1 MVSWATAGDGDAP
14 MTTDMPILR
23 VAGISKAFSG
33 RWAVSNVNFDIQRG
47 SVTALI
53 GPNGAGKTTLFDL
66 ITGHSRADEGKI
78 LFNQQSIVGLPPHRI
93 ARLGLARSF
102 QFPRVFSGMTVL
114 ENLMVACP
122 GQPGEHL
129 ASLFVAPRSVR
140 DRETTGRAAA
150 EEMLEKLRLEK
161 KADHYAGTL
170 SAGQK
175 KLLNLAQ
182 VLMAE
187 PSMVLLDEP
196 MSGMNEGLRSTIF
209 ETIISV
215 QGRSKTTFLFI
226 EHDLEAVMT
235 YAHHVLVMV
244 EACVIASGTPEA
256 VSSDPRV
263 IDAYMGDLQFGL
275 L

>member
-1 MVSWATAGDGDAP
+1 MI
-14 MTTDMPILR
+14 TDMPILR
-23 VAGISKAFSG
+23 VAGVSKAFSG
-33 RWAVSNVNFDIQRG
+33 SRAVSNVNFDIQRG

-66 ITGHSRADEGKI
+66 ITGHIRADEGEI
-78 LFNQQSIVGLPPHRI
+78 LFNQQSIVGMPPHRI
-93 ARLGLARSF
+93 ARLGLVRSF

-114 ENLMVACP
+114 ENLMVARP

-129 ASLFVAPRSVR
+129 ASLLAAPRSVR
-140 DRETTGRAAA
+140 DREAIGRAAA

-170 SAGQK
+170 SGGQK

-182 VLMAE
+182 VLMTE
-187 PSMVLLDEP
+187 PSMILLDEP
-196 MSGMNEGLRSTIF
+196 MSGMNESLRSTIF
-209 ETIISV
+209 ETIIAV
-215 QGRSKTTFLFI
+215 QGRSKTTCFFI

-256 VSSDPRV
+256 VTSDPRV
-263 IDAYMGDLQFGL
+263 IDAYMGDLQFGSL
-275 L
+275 